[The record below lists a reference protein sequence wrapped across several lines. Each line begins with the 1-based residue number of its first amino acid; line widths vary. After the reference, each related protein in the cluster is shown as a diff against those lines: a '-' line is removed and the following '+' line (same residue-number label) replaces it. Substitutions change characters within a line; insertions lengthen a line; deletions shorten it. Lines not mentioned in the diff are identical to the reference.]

1 MNSIMKENKTK
12 SLRGGKPSKKKT
24 KRININKYRVL
35 SNKDVK
41 LLYDITGKTISIL
54 NKHKI
59 NYWATDGTLLGTIRN
74 KGFIPWDDD
83 IDIAIDI
90 KDKQNLRS
98 LKDVFATTNLKLVGV
113 GKYMKVKHPTN
124 KHIWIDIFILTKGK
138 FPQGHFSHLTF
149 DENNVKAPL
158 KKKKFGPLKLNVPHN
173 SEDYLHRIF
182 KDWDK
187 LAYIYNHQ
195 KKKKEG
201 PFYFKDH
208 PELKKS

>member
-1 MNSIMKENKTK
+1 MTRRNSKRK
-12 SLRGGKPSKKKT
+12 SKN

-35 SNKDVK
+35 SKKDVA
-41 LLYDITGKTISIL
+41 LLYEITKKTISIL
-54 NKHKI
+54 TKHKI
-59 NYWATDGTLLGTIRN
+59 NYWATDGTLLGTIRS

-83 IDIAIDI
+83 VDLAIDI
-90 KDKQNLRS
+90 KDKQKLRS
-98 LKDVFATTNLKLVGV
+98 LKDVFESINLKLVGV

-138 FPQGHFSHLTF
+138 FPQAHFKHLTF
-149 DENNVKAPL
+149 NEENLVPPL
-158 KKKKFGPLKLNVPHN
+158 PQKKFGPLKINVPHN
-173 SEDYLHRIF
+173 SKEYLHGIF

-201 PFYFKDH
+201 PFYFKDY